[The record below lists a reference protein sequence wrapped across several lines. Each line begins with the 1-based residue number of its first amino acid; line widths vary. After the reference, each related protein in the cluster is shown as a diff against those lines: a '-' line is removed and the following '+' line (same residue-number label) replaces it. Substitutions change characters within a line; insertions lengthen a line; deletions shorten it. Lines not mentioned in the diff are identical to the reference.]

1 MYVNHVLSMSYCY
14 SVSLSQLLVWPEH
27 CPECITMVTIAPE
40 FHGSRHY
47 GYVSNLRKFTWYET
61 AVLCFTTPGDGP
73 ASTPQLIQTHADSE
87 YTYKHM
93 GAFTPKKGQKIQ
105 MIFWLK
111 QNNVTTC
118 ISVPLD
124 WLDSMRKKNH
134 KEDTAMRLNWVQME
148 IFV

>member
-1 MYVNHVLSMSYCY
+1 MYVNHVLFMSYY
-14 SVSLSQLLVWPEH
+14 YFTSLSQLLVWPEH

-87 YTYKHM
+87 YTHKHM
-93 GAFTPKKGQKIQ
+93 DANTPKKDFLTETG
-105 MIFWLK
+105 
-111 QNNVTTC
+111 
-118 ISVPLD
+118 
-124 WLDSMRKKNH
+124 
-134 KEDTAMRLNWVQME
+134 
-148 IFV
+148 